1 MRRDGGAGP
10 WFWDVV
16 PRRAHTW
23 TLQATARRFGS
34 ITVRVPVTSRA
45 RLTKSGSFLALRSL
59 LRPVAGVLLTSQAAP
74 PALAP
79 LAPATG
85 RSPPPRF

>member
-1 MRRDGGAGP
+1 M
-10 WFWDVV
+10 V
-16 PRRAHTW
+16 PRLAHTW
-23 TLQATARRFGS
+23 ALQPTARRFGS
-34 ITVRVPVTSRA
+34 VTVSVPVTSRA
-45 RLTKSGSFLALRSL
+45 RLTKSGSFVALRTP